1 MMFAD
6 RSVAM
11 GDPRFVKINLE
22 RLLSKEYGR
31 ELAQKLIWTA
41 PRSMHHLKVLKQ
53 SPIRVVQPV
62 FNYGPLRKCFCADAD
77 HSKLVGKRRG
87 DSS

>member
-31 ELAQKLIWTA
+31 ELAQKIDMDCAKEYAPSEGIEAKSYPGCTTSFQLWTA
-41 PRSMHHLKVLKQ
+41 SEMLL
-53 SPIRVVQPV
+53 
-62 FNYGPLRKCFCADAD
+62 C
-77 HSKLVGKRRG
+77 RRRPFEIG
-87 DSS
+87 GEAAW